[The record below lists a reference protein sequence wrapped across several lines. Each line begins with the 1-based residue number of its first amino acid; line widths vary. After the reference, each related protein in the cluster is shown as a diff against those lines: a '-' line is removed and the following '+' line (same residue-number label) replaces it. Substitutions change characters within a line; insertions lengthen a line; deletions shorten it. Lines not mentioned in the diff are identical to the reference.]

1 MPKAE
6 IRFSNTP
13 GRIPTIEELEG
24 FKFGWNIYDAILY
37 GVEEIA
43 GVKTVVPIGGGGGGG
58 SDHPRAHQI
67 DSVLDHPPVPE
78 GKRGKIVATDL
89 TTGEIELIDKSQ
101 IALDVY
107 SEDDGFYPVE
117 TIYKKF
123 PESNAERITTI
134 QKPQGLMYGGH
145 VSWLDGM
152 LFAVS
157 GAIYFIRGELYKADD
172 LRITLQASNPDNPR
186 IDVIVA
192 TEDNEFSVIAGTPAA
207 NALKPYINPIT
218 QVEIAE
224 ILIPAGA
231 TGFGGSIF
239 RNVIYNEN
247 TEWTGTGVGVVVY
260 FDSTTDPYFGLK
272 CADVGNIQTAD
283 YVKFESSGNVSI
295 VDYDLLH
302 LALKF
307 KFNVT
312 KLSAL
317 LVEFYLDGVL
327 VSSPRNVPFL
337 SGPDKWQHISI
348 EMSSISFSDAF
359 YNEIRFVWFYPVLG
373 GVTYQPGFY
382 LDYIR
387 LEKGISP
394 PPTPTTIYLAG
405 DVSGSGSVGHAIRT
419 TLRTVNSDVG
429 TFGSTTKIPK
439 VTVNKKGLVTAVEEV
454 DAEGNIA
461 LPPGGI
467 TDQALV
473 KKTDDDYDVEWK
485 TVDGGSATFLALIDT
500 PSTYAGQAGK
510 VPQVNSGETGLEWGS
525 GGDGLWK
532 RTANKIEPSTLDDIL
547 EVATTNLTSIT
558 GKAASGVGIYGYSVD
573 GYAGDFRSIN
583 NIAIN
588 CSSTANVAGYFKSTN
603 NVGVRGISTNDNGG
617 YFTSSYAAAINA
629 SCTNY
634 PGGIFTSG
642 SSNGLRATSTSAEAL
657 QLNSTSSYAFVST
670 INPSSTNNIAYSFRV
685 IRTTSGTAG
694 DGIGTGTIF
703 ILESSSGSANE
714 QAATQVMLTNAT
726 FASETSAFAWLL
738 RNAGAALAE
747 VMRLTGAGVL
757 NIKTGFSVD
766 GTPPVADGTYTVG
779 IGSTQNG
786 TITTKGGIITAI
798 QEAI

>member
-1 MPKAE
+1 MRFWKFVLSKIEGRKPTVNQLDHETIAKN
-6 IRFSNTP
+6 IRS
-13 GRIPTIEELEG
+13 G
-24 FKFGWNIYDAILY
+24 ALY
-37 GVEEIA
+37 VLRESDA
-43 GVKTVVPIGGGGGGG
+43 GVKEVIEVAGGPPGTGE
-58 SDHPRAHQI
+58 SHLRAHQI
-67 DSVLDHPPVPE
+67 DSIEDHPPVPE
-78 GKRGKIVATDL
+78 GKRGKIVATDPV
-89 TTGEIELIDKSQ
+89 TGEMELIDKNQ

-134 QKPQGLMYGGH
+134 QKPQGLMYGGK

-172 LRITLQASNPDNPR
+172 LIITLQASNPDNPR

-192 TEDNEFSVIAGTPAA
+192 TEDNEFSVITGTPAA

-231 TGFGGSIF
+231 TGFGGLIF

-247 TEWTGTGVGVVVY
+247 TEWAGTGVGVVVD
-260 FDSTTDPYFGLK
+260 FDSTADPYFGLK

-283 YVKFESSGNVSI
+283 YVKFESAGNVSI
-295 VDYDLLH
+295 VDFDLLH

-312 KLSAL
+312 TLSAL

-359 YNEIRFVWFYPVLG
+359 YNEIRFVWFYPIAG
-373 GVTYQPGFY
+373 GVAYQPGFY

-405 DVSGSGSVGHAIRT
+405 DVSGSGSVGHPIRT
-419 TLRTVNSDVG
+419 TLRTVNSNVG

-454 DAEGNIA
+454 DAEGGGTDSAFVYIA
-461 LPPGGI
+461 YASDASGTGFTLTFDSALDYIAILSTDTEIATPVVTDFTGLWKKYKGDDGVGVPTGG
-467 TDQALV
+467 TTGQVL
-473 KKTDDDYDVEWK
+473 KKQSATDYDTAWDDE
-485 TVDGGSATFLALIDT
+485 
-500 PSTYAGQAGK
+500 
-510 VPQVNSGETGLEWGS
+510 SGGS
-525 GGDGLWK
+525 GG
-532 RTANKIEPSTLDDIL
+532 ST
-547 EVATTNLTSIT
+547 ELTSIPAT
-558 GKAASGVGIYGYSVD
+558 NQTASGITTTFTANESQAFGDVVRLNSSGKAQIAKADVIANATALAMLIDDEVEADATGHYLLIGFVRDDAWNWSIGAWIY
-573 GYAGDFRSIN
+573 
-583 NIAIN
+583 
-588 CSSTANVAGYFKSTN
+588 
-603 NVGVRGISTNDNGG
+603 
-617 YFTSSYAAAINA
+617 
-629 SCTNY
+629 
-634 PGGIFTSG
+634 
-642 SSNGLRATSTSAEAL
+642 L
-657 QLNSTSSYAFVST
+657 T
-670 INPSSTNNIAYSFRV
+670 I
-685 IRTTSGTAG
+685 
-694 DGIGTGTIF
+694 TGTTGNTLTQTSPFDADPIVEDTVVQ
-703 ILESSSGSANE
+703 LLGVANTADTFYFNP
-714 QAATQVMLTNAT
+714 QLVQVELKP
-726 FASETSAFAWLL
+726 E
-738 RNAGAALAE
+738 
-747 VMRLTGAGVL
+747 
-757 NIKTGFSVD
+757 
-766 GTPPVADGTYTVG
+766 
-779 IGSTQNG
+779 
-786 TITTKGGIITAI
+786 
-798 QEAI
+798 

>member
-1 MPKAE
+1 MRFWKFVLSKIEGRKPTVNQLDHETIAKN
-6 IRFSNTP
+6 IRS
-13 GRIPTIEELEG
+13 G
-24 FKFGWNIYDAILY
+24 ALY
-37 GVEEIA
+37 VLRESAA
-43 GVKTVVPIGGGGGGG
+43 GVKEVIEVAGGPPGTGE
-58 SDHPRAHQI
+58 SHLRAHQI
-67 DSVLDHPPVPE
+67 DSIDDHPPVPE

-157 GAIYFIRGELYKADD
+157 GAIYFIRGELYRADD

-207 NALKPYINPIT
+207 NALKPYVNPIT

-247 TEWTGTGVGVVVY
+247 TEWAGTGVGVVVD
-260 FDSTTDPYFGLK
+260 FDSATDPYFGLK

-283 YVKFESSGNVSI
+283 YVKFESAGNVSI
-295 VDYDLLH
+295 VDFDLLH

-307 KFNVT
+307 KSNVT
-312 KLSAL
+312 TLSAL

-359 YNEIRFVWFYPVLG
+359 YNEIRFVWFYPIAG
-373 GVTYQPGFY
+373 GVAYQPGFY

-387 LEKGISP
+387 LEKGISQ

-405 DVSGSGSVGHAIRT
+405 DVSGSGSVGHPIRT
-419 TLRTVNSDVG
+419 TLRTVNSNVG

-454 DAEGNIA
+454 DAEGGGTDSAFVYIA
-461 LPPGGI
+461 YASDASGTGFTLTFDAAMDYIAILSTDTEIPTPVVGDFTGLWKKYKGEDGEDGDDGADGDDGVGVPTGG
-467 TDQALV
+467 TTGQVL
-473 KKTDDDYDVEWK
+473 KKQ
-485 TVDGGSATFLALIDT
+485 SATNYHTAWEDE
-500 PSTYAGQAGK
+500 AG
-510 VPQVNSGETGLEWGS
+510 GS
-525 GGDGLWK
+525 GGSTELTAVPATDQTASGITTQF
-532 RTANKIEPSTLDDIL
+532 TANEAQAFGDVVRLNS
-547 EVATTNLTSIT
+547 S
-558 GKAASGVGIYGYSVD
+558 GKAQIAKADVIANATALAMLIDAEVEADATGNYLLIGFVRNDAWDWSIGEWIYLTLTGTTGNTLTQTSPFDADPIVEDTVVQLLGV
-573 GYAGDFRSIN
+573 AN
-583 NIAIN
+583 
-588 CSSTANVAGYFKSTN
+588 TADTFYFN
-603 NVGVRGISTNDNGG
+603 
-617 YFTSSYAAAINA
+617 
-629 SCTNY
+629 
-634 PGGIFTSG
+634 P
-642 SSNGLRATSTSAEAL
+642 
-657 QLNSTSSYAFVST
+657 QLVQVELK
-670 INPSSTNNIAYSFRV
+670 PSSI
-685 IRTTSGTAG
+685 
-694 DGIGTGTIF
+694 
-703 ILESSSGSANE
+703 
-714 QAATQVMLTNAT
+714 
-726 FASETSAFAWLL
+726 
-738 RNAGAALAE
+738 
-747 VMRLTGAGVL
+747 
-757 NIKTGFSVD
+757 
-766 GTPPVADGTYTVG
+766 
-779 IGSTQNG
+779 
-786 TITTKGGIITAI
+786 
-798 QEAI
+798 

>member
-1 MPKAE
+1 M
-6 IRFSNTP
+6 RFWKFVLSKIP
-13 GRIPTIEELEG
+13 GRKPTINQLDHSTIG
-24 FKFGWNIYDAILY
+24 KNIRSGSLY
-37 GVEEIA
+37 VLKESEA
-43 GVKTVVPIGGGGGGG
+43 GVKEVIELTGGPPGTG
-58 SDHPRAHQI
+58 DTHLRAHQI
-67 DSVLDHPPVPE
+67 DSIDDHPPVPE

-134 QKPQGLMYGGH
+134 QKPQGLMYGGK

-172 LRITLQASNPDNPR
+172 LIITLQASNPDNPR

-192 TEDNEFSVIAGTPAA
+192 TEDSKFSVITGTPAA

-224 ILIPAGA
+224 IHIPAGA

-247 TEWTGTGVGVVVY
+247 TEWTGTGVGVVVD

-283 YVKFESSGNVSI
+283 YVKFESAGNVSI
-295 VDYDLLH
+295 VDFDLLH

-307 KFNVT
+307 KSNVT
-312 KLSAL
+312 TLSAL

-387 LEKGISP
+387 LEKGISQ

-405 DVSGSGSVGHAIRT
+405 DVSGSGSVGHPIRT
-419 TLRTVNSDVG
+419 TLRTVNSNVG

-454 DAEGNIA
+454 DAEGGGTDSAFVYIA
-461 LPPGGI
+461 YASDASGTGFTLTFDAALDYIAILSTDTEIATPVVTDFTGLWKKYKGEDGADGVGVPTGG
-467 TDQALV
+467 TTGQVL
-473 KKTDDDYDVEWK
+473 KKQ
-485 TVDGGSATFLALIDT
+485 SATNYHTAWEDE
-500 PSTYAGQAGK
+500 AG
-510 VPQVNSGETGLEWGS
+510 GS
-525 GGDGLWK
+525 GGSTELTAVPATDQTASGITTTF
-532 RTANKIEPSTLDDIL
+532 TANEAQAFGDVVRLNS
-547 EVATTNLTSIT
+547 S
-558 GKAASGVGIYGYSVD
+558 GKAQIAKADVIANATALAMLIDAEVEADASGHYLLLGFVRDDSWDWAIGEWIYLSLTG
-573 GYAGDFRSIN
+573 
-583 NIAIN
+583 
-588 CSSTANVAGYFKSTN
+588 
-603 NVGVRGISTNDNGG
+603 
-617 YFTSSYAAAINA
+617 
-629 SCTNY
+629 
-634 PGGIFTSG
+634 TSG
-642 SSNGLRATSTSAEAL
+642 NTLTQTSPFDAEPVVEDTVV
-657 QLNSTSSYAFVST
+657 QLLGVANTADSFYF
-670 INPSSTNNIAYSFRV
+670 NPQLV
-685 IRTTSGTAG
+685 
-694 DGIGTGTIF
+694 
-703 ILESSSGSANE
+703 
-714 QAATQVMLTNAT
+714 QVEL
-726 FASETSAFAWLL
+726 
-738 RNAGAALAE
+738 
-747 VMRLTGAGVL
+747 
-757 NIKTGFSVD
+757 K
-766 GTPPVADGTYTVG
+766 P
-779 IGSTQNG
+779 
-786 TITTKGGIITAI
+786 
-798 QEAI
+798 

>member
-1 MPKAE
+1 MRFWKFVLSKIEGRKPTVNQLDHETIAKN
-6 IRFSNTP
+6 IRS
-13 GRIPTIEELEG
+13 G
-24 FKFGWNIYDAILY
+24 ALY
-37 GVEEIA
+37 VLRESAA
-43 GVKTVVPIGGGGGGG
+43 GVKEVIEVAGGLPGTGE
-58 SDHPRAHQI
+58 SHLRAHQI
-67 DSVLDHPPVPE
+67 DSIDDHPPVPE

-134 QKPQGLMYGGH
+134 QKPQGLMYGGK

-172 LRITLQASNPDNPR
+172 LIITLQASNPDNPR

-192 TEDNEFSVIAGTPAA
+192 TEDNEFSVITGTPAA

-231 TGFGGSIF
+231 TGFGGLIF

-247 TEWTGTGVGVVVY
+247 TEWAGTGVGVVVD
-260 FDSTTDPYFGLK
+260 FDSTADPYFGLK

-283 YVKFESSGNVSI
+283 YVKFESAGNVSI
-295 VDYDLLH
+295 VDFDLLH

-312 KLSAL
+312 TLSAL

-359 YNEIRFVWFYPVLG
+359 YNEIRFVWFYPIAG
-373 GVTYQPGFY
+373 GVAYQPGFY

-405 DVSGSGSVGHAIRT
+405 DVSGSGSVGHPIRT
-419 TLRTVNSDVG
+419 TLRTVNSNVG

-454 DAEGNIA
+454 DAGGGGTDSAFVYIA
-461 LPPGGI
+461 YASDASGTGFTLTFDAALDYI
-467 TDQALV
+467 AILSTD
-473 KKTDDDYDVEWK
+473 TE
-485 TVDGGSATFLALIDT
+485 IPT
-500 PSTYAGQAGK
+500 P
-510 VPQVNSGETGLEWGS
+510 VV
-525 GGDGLWK
+525 GDFTGLWK
-532 RTANKIEPSTLDDIL
+532 KYKGEDGSDGADGDDGVGVPTGGTTGQVLKKQSATDYDTEWSDDETGETSPHFTYIAWRDSPGDGFTLVPNIDLPFEAILVTHEELTSPVEADFTGLWRERITPQGPNAPQDLILPKSLADKSSRGIKTIFTANEAQVFGDVCRINS
-547 EVATTNLTSIT
+547 T
-558 GKAASGVGIYGYSVD
+558 GKAQIGNATVIATATIVAMCIDTTIAANAEGNYLLIGFASNTDWSWTVGDDIYLSLSG
-573 GYAGDFRSIN
+573 
-583 NIAIN
+583 
-588 CSSTANVAGYFKSTN
+588 
-603 NVGVRGISTNDNGG
+603 
-617 YFTSSYAAAINA
+617 
-629 SCTNY
+629 
-634 PGGIFTSG
+634 TSG
-642 SSNGLRATSTSAEAL
+642 NSLTQTSPFDADPIVEDTVVQLLGIAKSATSIYFNP
-657 QLNSTSSYAFVST
+657 QLV
-670 INPSSTNNIAYSFRV
+670 
-685 IRTTSGTAG
+685 
-694 DGIGTGTIF
+694 
-703 ILESSSGSANE
+703 
-714 QAATQVMLTNAT
+714 QVEL
-726 FASETSAFAWLL
+726 
-738 RNAGAALAE
+738 
-747 VMRLTGAGVL
+747 
-757 NIKTGFSVD
+757 K
-766 GTPPVADGTYTVG
+766 P
-779 IGSTQNG
+779 
-786 TITTKGGIITAI
+786 
-798 QEAI
+798 

>member
-1 MPKAE
+1 MRFWKFVLSKIEGRKPTVNQLDHETIAKN
-6 IRFSNTP
+6 IRS
-13 GRIPTIEELEG
+13 G
-24 FKFGWNIYDAILY
+24 ALY
-37 GVEEIA
+37 VLRESAA
-43 GVKTVVPIGGGGGGG
+43 GVKEVIEVAGG
-58 SDHPRAHQI
+58 HPGTGEAHLRAHQI
-67 DSVLDHPPVPE
+67 DSIDDHPPVPE

-134 QKPQGLMYGGH
+134 QKPQGLMYGGK

-172 LRITLQASNPDNPR
+172 LIITLQASNPDNPR

-192 TEDNEFSVIAGTPAA
+192 TEDNEFSVITGTPAA

-247 TEWTGTGVGVVVY
+247 TEWTGTGVGVVVD

-283 YVKFESSGNVSI
+283 YVKFESAGNVSI
-295 VDYDLLH
+295 VDFDLLH

-307 KFNVT
+307 KSNVT
-312 KLSAL
+312 TLSAL

-348 EMSSISFSDAF
+348 EMSSISFSDAS
-359 YNEIRFVWFYPVLG
+359 YNEIRFVWFYPIAG
-373 GVTYQPGFY
+373 GVAYQPGFY

-405 DVSGSGSVGHAIRT
+405 DVSGSGELGHPIRT

-454 DAEGNIA
+454 DAEGGGTDSAFVYIA
-461 LPPGGI
+461 YASDASGTGFTLTFDAAMDYIAILSTDTEIPTPVVGDFTGLWKKYKGEDGEDGDDGADGDDGVGVPTGG
-467 TDQALV
+467 TTGQVL
-473 KKTDDDYDVEWK
+473 KKQ
-485 TVDGGSATFLALIDT
+485 SATNYHTAWEDE
-500 PSTYAGQAGK
+500 AG
-510 VPQVNSGETGLEWGS
+510 GS
-525 GGDGLWK
+525 GGSTELTAVPATDQTASGITTQF
-532 RTANKIEPSTLDDIL
+532 TANEAQAFGDVVRLNSSGKAQIAKADVIANATALAMLIDD
-547 EVATTNLTSIT
+547 EVEADATGHYLLIGFVRDDAWNWSIGAWIYLTIT
-558 GKAASGVGIYGYSVD
+558 GTTGNTLTQTSPFDADPIVEDTVVQLLGV
-573 GYAGDFRSIN
+573 AN
-583 NIAIN
+583 
-588 CSSTANVAGYFKSTN
+588 TADTFYFN
-603 NVGVRGISTNDNGG
+603 
-617 YFTSSYAAAINA
+617 
-629 SCTNY
+629 
-634 PGGIFTSG
+634 P
-642 SSNGLRATSTSAEAL
+642 
-657 QLNSTSSYAFVST
+657 QLVQVELK
-670 INPSSTNNIAYSFRV
+670 P
-685 IRTTSGTAG
+685 
-694 DGIGTGTIF
+694 
-703 ILESSSGSANE
+703 NE
-714 QAATQVMLTNAT
+714 
-726 FASETSAFAWLL
+726 
-738 RNAGAALAE
+738 
-747 VMRLTGAGVL
+747 
-757 NIKTGFSVD
+757 
-766 GTPPVADGTYTVG
+766 
-779 IGSTQNG
+779 
-786 TITTKGGIITAI
+786 
-798 QEAI
+798 